1 MRKYLLILSL
11 LILGTVCAE
20 AQQHFDRGYEAFPT
34 SPFVKK
40 GTWVAGGTVRYS
52 QHVNDAHKILV
63 IDDINSKGYN
73 ISVNPKLLYM
83 LKDNMGVGMKFSY
96 NRGMLD
102 LASADL
108 SISDISMGAKDC
120 YQIHHKYSA
129 YAICRA
135 YVPFG
140 DIKRFSL
147 FADVMLGGSLKQGK
161 AFNAG
166 GDYVLGAYEQAYSL
180 ELAVNP
186 GIMAFL
192 TNNLALEFNVGLF
205 GVSYNWKNQIRNQV
219 SYGNTGLTSAGFMV
233 NLLSL
238 DIGIS
243 YYFL

>member
-1 MRKYLLILSL
+1 MRKYLILLSL
-11 LILGTVCAE
+11 LFLGAFSAE
-20 AQQHFDRGYEAFPT
+20 AQQHFDRGYEAVPS

-40 GTWVAGGTVRYS
+40 GTWVAGGTLRYS
-52 QHVNDAHKILV
+52 QHLNDGHKLLV
-63 IDDINSKGYN
+63 IDNIDSKGYN
-73 ISVNPKLLYM
+73 IAVNPKLLYM

-96 NRGMLD
+96 TRGMLD

-120 YQIHHKYSA
+120 YQINHKYSA
-129 YAICRA
+129 YALCRA

-180 ELAVNP
+180 ELAVNS

-219 SYGNTGLTSAGFMV
+219 SSGNTGLTSAGFMV